1 MNNNVIIGNELP
13 EITQLKARLAAVEA
27 ELDTAE
33 GRRITAE
40 GYLATLMDERDALAA
55 QNVRLREALEGA
67 QFYAKR
73 QLLNKR
79 ADGSHVCN
87 SPKCFSGRCAG
98 DTVEMVG
105 HAPDCPLADA
115 FATPKTAWSI
125 GHGGQV
131 VASLD
136 SASAQASDAIIAR
149 IKEERRLQDRK
160 WGGPT
165 YDDKHSLGDWAHF
178 IDQRTETLYRAPE
191 RKVAEQELIEVAA
204 LAIAALESL
213 RRNREGK

>member
-1 MNNNVIIGNELP
+1 MRLVRFTLGYPYSP
-13 EITQLKARLAAVEA
+13 EENRQAAINPAMVTEVYPVSETECLIA
-27 ELDTAE
+27 LSNHQTPDYWVRVR
-33 GRRITAE
+33 GSF
-40 GYLATLMDERDALAA
+40 DE
-55 QNVRLREALEGA
+55 
-67 QFYAKR
+67 
-73 QLLNKR
+73 
-79 ADGSHVCN
+79 
-87 SPKCFSGRCAG
+87 
-98 DTVEMVG
+98 
-105 HAPDCPLADA
+105 
-115 FATPKTAWSI
+115 
-125 GHGGQV
+125 V
-131 VASLD
+131 VAISD